1 MRRLLP
7 TLEPTSA
14 GADLD
19 ELYAWPDQL
28 CLRANFVSSLD
39 GAAEVDGRTG
49 GLGSPAD
56 RAVFAHLRA
65 TCDVVVVGAGTA
77 TAERYR
83 PAPVPVAVVSARL
96 SLSPTDR
103 LFAPASGLATPLVL
117 TCAAAPA
124 DRRAALS
131 DHAEVIDCGEDTVDL
146 RLVVAELE
154 RRGLRRLLCEGGP
167 RLFADLLAAGL
178 VDELCLTLAPVL
190 LAGGA
195 PKITNGPR
203 LRPPRDAML
212 MSALEDGSNLL
223 LRYSLR

>member
-7 TLEPTSA
+7 NPETAPA
-14 GADLD
+14 GVDLD
-19 ELYAWPDQL
+19 EVYAWPDQL

-56 RAVFAHLRA
+56 KAVFAHLRA
-65 TCDVVVVGAGTA
+65 TCDVVVVGAGTV
-77 TAERYR
+77 TSERYR
-83 PAPVPVAVVSARL
+83 PAPVPIAVVSARL

-103 LFAPASGLATPLVL
+103 LFAPAAGLATPLVL

-131 DHAEVIDCGEDTVDL
+131 HHAEVIDCGGEIVDL
-146 RLVVAELE
+146 RLVVAELQ

-190 LAGGA
+190 LAGA
-195 PKITNGPR
+195 AAKITNGPS
-203 LRPPRDAML
+203 LQAPEGATL
-212 MSALEDGSNLL
+212 LSALEEDSNLL